1 MEENQK
7 NKATQTLQIETKKD
21 VKVYEARESES
32 SNKVNSDWC
41 SINPENLRY
50 SSLLNVFI
58 RQLLFKFISVKEKKL
73 YKFYKTDVF
82 LDQ

>member
-32 SNKVNSDWC
+32 SNKVNSDGC
-41 SINPENLRY
+41 SINLENLRY

-58 RQLLFKFISVKEKKL
+58 R
-73 YKFYKTDVF
+73 
-82 LDQ
+82 